1 MDLRQL
7 LQQFQDQ
14 QHEILL
20 MGDFNDD
27 FDDHHAGGGLRS
39 VTGGLV
45 DLMKVKIGHQR
56 FSTYVTGQTRI
67 DYALA
72 TPRVVAA
79 CTKAGYEPFRYR
91 FETDQRGFFIDFDNS
106 ILFGNATPTLESPP
120 SRTLFSKSTKQQ
132 TTYVNS
138 RWLYLVQHNWFERL

>member
-1 MDLRQL
+1 MMVERGCPTSRHPRAQFRMDLRQL

-20 MGDFNDD
+20 IGDFNED
-27 FDDHHAGGGLRS
+27 FDNHHGGGLRS

-56 FSTYVTGQTRI
+56 FSTYVMGQTRI

-79 CTKAGYEPFRYR
+79 CTKAGSEPFRYR
-91 FETDQRGFFIDFDNS
+91 FETDHRGFFLDFDNS
-106 ILFGNATPTLESPP
+106 ILFGNNATPTLASPP
-120 SRTLFSKSTKQQ
+120 SRTLFSKSTKQ
-132 TTYVNS
+132 
-138 RWLYLVQHNWFERL
+138 

>member
-20 MGDFNDD
+20 MGDFNED
-27 FDDHHAGGGLRS
+27 FDDHHGGGLRS

-91 FETDQRGFFIDFDNS
+91 FGF
-106 ILFGNATPTLESPP
+106 
-120 SRTLFSKSTKQQ
+120 
-132 TTYVNS
+132 
-138 RWLYLVQHNWFERL
+138 